1 MAVLRTDFWP
11 KKLTPSLPTHN
22 PRSDSRTLEQI
33 AFRAYQQSVKEDGEE
48 SPLPQLRYTLA
59 QLFWISQASFFCEV
73 RDEDQ
78 LDLQIQRDKHSS
90 TRFRSLS
97 NEIN

>member
-1 MAVLRTDFWP
+1 MPTDFSERF
-11 KKLTPSLPTHN
+11 LHN
-22 PRSDSRTLEQI
+22 SNQQNQWVLEQI

-48 SPLPQLRYTLA
+48 CPLPQLRYTLA

-90 TRFRSLS
+90 TRFRSPMK
-97 NEIN
+97 